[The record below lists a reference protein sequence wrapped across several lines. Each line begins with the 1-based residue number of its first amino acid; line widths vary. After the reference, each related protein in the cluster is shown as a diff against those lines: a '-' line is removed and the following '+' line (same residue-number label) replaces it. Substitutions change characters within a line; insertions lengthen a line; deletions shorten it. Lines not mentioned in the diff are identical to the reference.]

1 MEIPLNP
8 ELSSFFS
15 DNKQSHS
22 VSPEA
27 DIVLQNTHPMWEL
40 HLLHLVIES
49 PPPPFRPA
57 AHWKSRRPGGRGGG
71 DTSQSTAMEDGGHS
85 SNVAHAHREL
95 GTLGGTGR
103 QGGGAQ
109 QVRVCFERR

>member
-57 AHWKSRRPGGRGGG
+57 AHWKSRRPGGKRRWGYFTKHG
-71 DTSQSTAMEDGGHS
+71 DGGW
-85 SNVAHAHREL
+85 RPL
-95 GTLGGTGR
+95 
-103 QGGGAQ
+103 Q
-109 QVRVCFERR
+109 